1 MEKDTERLIDKYN
14 KSVDSLRSQELAIQ
28 KVKDKMEELQFL
40 ADNGVIKDSEA
51 QQLQYLASKLEIMK
65 SKFED
70 NKNSAN
76 DLKNIINQLL
86 ETKNK
91 KKFGASI
98 EDIGNKIDNF
108 KKKMTR
114 LIGTAVVFSYLRN
127 QLTSL
132 RNGFLNLLKTN
143 DNYANSLNS
152 IKANLMTAFVPIYNA
167 CLPAINSLMNA
178 LSKLTGTIAIFVSG
192 LFGKSI
198 DDTRK
203 EAKKLSKELNSVGKS
218 GKEASGSLASFD
230 KLEVISE
237 SGTGGSGNDSSINY
251 DGEIQYSAKLLELLN
266 NIKNFIVENKEEI
279 ITFLIG
285 VVTLIGLIKFAE
297 IIGALSQLSNI
308 LKPLLTFIGSHA
320 TTIAG
325 IMMIVGG
332 LVILIEGII
341 DYLKEPTWENFGQI
355 LLGIGIIAAGVF
367 LIFGGFPAI
376 ITAII
381 GLIVALGL
389 AIYKNWDK
397 IKETLGKVG
406 NWVYEHI
413 IKPVTDFFKGLWQG
427 IKDGVGSAV
436 QWVKDKFKSMVDFF
450 SNLISKIVGLFKK
463 IGTKVGDAI
472 GGAFR
477 TVINGVLSAIENI
490 LNFPIKSINKM
501 IRVINKVPG
510 INISSLPTFNLP
522 RLAKGTVIPP
532 RHEFMAVLGDQKR
545 GTNIEAPLE
554 TIKQA
559 NREVMQ
565 EFMGSLF
572 NLSDSEREIVLKN
585 LTFVLQFGNNDF
597 KKVVYDSIRLTE
609 RELGRPLFVS

>member
-1 MEKDTERLIDKYN
+1 MEKDTEKLIDKYN

-40 ADNGVIKDSEA
+40 ADNGVIKDNEA
-51 QQLQYLASKLEIMK
+51 QKLQYLGSQLDIME
-65 SKFED
+65 SKFEES
-70 NKNSAN
+70 KNGAN
-76 DLKNIINQLL
+76 NLKNAINESL
-86 ETKNK
+86 ETKNIQ
-91 KKFGASI
+91 KFGVGI
-98 EDIGNKIDNF
+98 DNIGTKIDSF
-108 KKKMTR
+108 KKRMTR
-114 LIGTAVVFSYLRN
+114 LIGTAMVFSFLRN
-127 QLTSL
+127 QLTNL

-152 IKANLMTAFVPIYNA
+152 IKANLMTAFAPIYNA

-178 LSKLTGTIAIFVSG
+178 LSKLTGTIAIFISG

-198 DDTRK
+198 NDTRK
-203 EAKKLSKELNSVGKS
+203 EAKKLSKELNSVGKN

-230 KLEVISE
+230 KLEVISN
-237 SGTGGSGNDSSINY
+237 SSGSGSGSSVNY

-279 ITFLIG
+279 IAFFLGIVTFLA
-285 VVTLIGLIKFAE
+285 LIKFAE
-297 IIGALSQLSNI
+297 IIGALSQLSSV
-308 LKPLLTFIGSHA
+308 LKPLFAFISTNA
-320 TTIAG
+320 VTIAG
-325 IMMIVGG
+325 IMLIVGG
-332 LVILIEGII
+332 LVILIQGII

-406 NWVYEHI
+406 SWIYEHI
-413 IKPVTDFFKGLWQG
+413 IKPVTDFFKSMWQG

-450 SNLISKIVGLFKK
+450 SNLISKIVTLFKK

-472 GGAFR
+472 GGAFK
-477 TVINGVLSAIENI
+477 TVINVVLSAIERI

-501 IRVINKVPG
+501 IKVINKVPG

-565 EFMGSLF
+565 EFMGSLSS
-572 NLSDSEREIVLKN
+572 LSDSEREIVLKN

-609 RELGRPLFVS
+609 KELGRPLFVS

>member
-1 MEKDTERLIDKYN
+1 MEKDTEKLIDKYN

-40 ADNGVIKDSEA
+40 ADNGVIKDNEA
-51 QQLQYLASKLEIMK
+51 QRLQYLGSQLDVME
-65 SKFED
+65 SKFEES
-70 NKNSAN
+70 KNGAN
-76 DLKNIINQLL
+76 NLKNAINESL
-86 ETKNK
+86 ETKNIQ
-91 KKFGASI
+91 KFGVGI
-98 EDIGNKIDNF
+98 DNIGTKIDSF
-108 KKKMTR
+108 KKRMTR
-114 LIGTAVVFSYLRN
+114 LIGTAMVFSFLRN
-127 QLTSL
+127 QLTNL

-152 IKANLMTAFVPIYNA
+152 IKANLMTAFAPIYNA

-178 LSKLTGTIAIFVSG
+178 LSKLTGTIAIFISG

-230 KLEVISE
+230 KLEVISN
-237 SGTGGSGNDSSINY
+237 SSGSGSGSSVNY

-279 ITFLIG
+279 IAFFLGIVTFLA
-285 VVTLIGLIKFAE
+285 LIKFAE
-297 IIGALSQLSNI
+297 IIGALSQLSSV
-308 LKPLLTFIGSHA
+308 LKPLFAFISTNA
-320 TTIAG
+320 VTIAG
-325 IMMIVGG
+325 IMLIVGG
-332 LVILIEGII
+332 LVILIQGII

-355 LLGIGIIAAGVF
+355 LLGIGIIATGVF

-406 NWVYEHI
+406 SWIYEHI
-413 IKPVTDFFKGLWQG
+413 IKPVTDFFKSMWQG

-450 SNLISKIVGLFKK
+450 SNLISKIVTLFKK

-472 GGAFR
+472 GGAFK
-477 TVINGVLSAIENI
+477 TVINGVLSAIERI

-501 IRVINKVPG
+501 IKVINKVPG

-565 EFMGSLF
+565 EFMGSLSS
-572 NLSDSEREIVLKN
+572 LSDSEREIVLKN

-609 RELGRPLFVS
+609 KELGRPLFVS

>member
-1 MEKDTERLIDKYN
+1 MEKDTEKLIDKYN

-40 ADNGVIKDSEA
+40 ADNGVIKDNEA
-51 QQLQYLASKLEIMK
+51 QRLQYLGSQLDIME
-65 SKFED
+65 SKFEES
-70 NKNSAN
+70 KNGAN
-76 DLKNIINQLL
+76 NLKNAINESL
-86 ETKNK
+86 ETKNIQ
-91 KKFGASI
+91 KFGVGI
-98 EDIGNKIDNF
+98 DNIGTKIDSF
-108 KKKMTR
+108 KKRMTR
-114 LIGTAVVFSYLRN
+114 LIGTAIVFSFLRN
-127 QLTSL
+127 QLTNL

-178 LSKLTGTIAIFVSG
+178 LSKLTGTIAIFISG

-230 KLEVISE
+230 KLEVISN
-237 SGTGGSGNDSSINY
+237 SSGSGSGSSVNY

-279 ITFLIG
+279 IAFFLGIVTFLA
-285 VVTLIGLIKFAE
+285 LIKFAE
-297 IIGALSQLSNI
+297 IIGALSQLSSV
-308 LKPLLTFIGSHA
+308 LKPLFAFISTNA
-320 TTIAG
+320 VTIAG
-325 IMMIVGG
+325 IMLIVGG
-332 LVILIEGII
+332 LVILIQGII

-406 NWVYEHI
+406 SWIYEHI
-413 IKPVTDFFKGLWQG
+413 IKPVTDFFKSMWQG

-450 SNLISKIVGLFKK
+450 SNLISKIVTLFKK

-472 GGAFR
+472 GGAFK
-477 TVINGVLSAIENI
+477 TVINGVLSAIERI

-501 IRVINKVPG
+501 IKVINKVPG

-565 EFMGSLF
+565 EFMGSLSS
-572 NLSDSEREIVLKN
+572 LSDSEREIVLKN

-609 RELGRPLFVS
+609 KELGRPLFVS

>member
-1 MEKDTERLIDKYN
+1 MEKDTEKLIDKYN
-14 KSVDSLRSQELAIQ
+14 KSVDSLRSQELAMQ

-40 ADNGVIKDSEA
+40 ADNGVIKDNEA
-51 QQLQYLASKLEIMK
+51 QRLQYLGSQLDIME
-65 SKFED
+65 SKFEES
-70 NKNSAN
+70 KNGAN
-76 DLKNIINQLL
+76 NLKNAINESL
-86 ETKNK
+86 ETKNIQ
-91 KKFGASI
+91 KFGVGI
-98 EDIGNKIDNF
+98 DNIGTKIDSF
-108 KKKMTR
+108 KKRMTR
-114 LIGTAVVFSYLRN
+114 LIGTAMVFSFLRN
-127 QLTSL
+127 QLTNL

-152 IKANLMTAFVPIYNA
+152 IKANLMTAFAPIYNA

-178 LSKLTGTIAIFVSG
+178 LSKLTGTIAIFISG

-230 KLEVISE
+230 KLEVISN
-237 SGTGGSGNDSSINY
+237 SSGSGSGSSVNY

-279 ITFLIG
+279 IAFFLGIVTFLA
-285 VVTLIGLIKFAE
+285 LIKFAE
-297 IIGALSQLSNI
+297 IIGALSQLSSV
-308 LKPLLTFIGSHA
+308 LKPLFAFISTNA
-320 TTIAG
+320 VTIAG
-325 IMMIVGG
+325 IMLIVGG
-332 LVILIEGII
+332 LVILIQGII

-406 NWVYEHI
+406 SWIYEHI
-413 IKPVTDFFKGLWQG
+413 IKPVTDFFKSMWQG

-450 SNLISKIVGLFKK
+450 SNLISKIVTLFKK

-472 GGAFR
+472 GGAFK
-477 TVINGVLSAIENI
+477 TVINGVLSAIERI

-501 IRVINKVPG
+501 IKVINKVPG

-565 EFMGSLF
+565 EFMGSLSS
-572 NLSDSEREIVLKN
+572 LSDSEREIVLKN

-609 RELGRPLFVS
+609 KELGRPLFVS

>member
-1 MEKDTERLIDKYN
+1 MEKDTEKLIDKYN

-40 ADNGVIKDSEA
+40 ADNGVIKDNEA
-51 QQLQYLASKLEIMK
+51 QRLQYLGSQLDIME
-65 SKFED
+65 SKFEES
-70 NKNSAN
+70 KNGAN
-76 DLKNIINQLL
+76 NLKNAINESL
-86 ETKNK
+86 ETKNIQ
-91 KKFGASI
+91 KFGVGI
-98 EDIGNKIDNF
+98 DNIGTKIDSF
-108 KKKMTR
+108 KKRMTR
-114 LIGTAVVFSYLRN
+114 LIGTAIVFSFLRN
-127 QLTSL
+127 QLTNL

-178 LSKLTGTIAIFVSG
+178 LSKLTGTIAIFISG

-230 KLEVISE
+230 KLEVISN
-237 SGTGGSGNDSSINY
+237 SSGSGSGSSVNY

-279 ITFLIG
+279 IAFFLGIVTFLA
-285 VVTLIGLIKFAE
+285 LIKFAE
-297 IIGALSQLSNI
+297 IIGALSQLSSV
-308 LKPLLTFIGSHA
+308 LKPLFAFISTNA
-320 TTIAG
+320 VTIAG
-325 IMMIVGG
+325 IMLIVGG
-332 LVILIEGII
+332 LVILIQGII

-381 GLIVALGL
+381 GIIVALGL

-406 NWVYEHI
+406 SWIYEHI
-413 IKPVTDFFKGLWQG
+413 IKPVTDFFKSMWQG

-450 SNLISKIVGLFKK
+450 SNLISKIVTLFKK

-472 GGAFR
+472 GGAFK
-477 TVINGVLSAIENI
+477 TVINGVLSAIERI

-501 IRVINKVPG
+501 IKVINKVPG

-565 EFMGSLF
+565 EFMGSLSS
-572 NLSDSEREIVLKN
+572 LSDSEREIVLKN

-609 RELGRPLFVS
+609 KELGRPLFVS

>member
-1 MEKDTERLIDKYN
+1 MEKDTEKLIDKYN

-40 ADNGVIKDSEA
+40 ADNGVIKDNEA
-51 QQLQYLASKLEIMK
+51 QRLQYLGSQLDVME
-65 SKFED
+65 SKFEES
-70 NKNSAN
+70 KNGAN
-76 DLKNIINQLL
+76 NLKNAINESL
-86 ETKNK
+86 ETKNIQ
-91 KKFGASI
+91 KFGVGI
-98 EDIGNKIDNF
+98 DNIGTKIDSF
-108 KKKMTR
+108 KKRMTR
-114 LIGTAVVFSYLRN
+114 LIGTAMVFSFLRN
-127 QLTSL
+127 QLTNL

-152 IKANLMTAFVPIYNA
+152 IKANLMTAFAPIYNA

-178 LSKLTGTIAIFVSG
+178 LSKLTGTIAIFISG

-230 KLEVISE
+230 KLEVISN
-237 SGTGGSGNDSSINY
+237 SSGSGSGSSVNY

-279 ITFLIG
+279 IAFFLGIVTFLA
-285 VVTLIGLIKFAE
+285 LIKFAE
-297 IIGALSQLSNI
+297 IIGALSQLSSV
-308 LKPLLTFIGSHA
+308 LKPLFAFISTNA
-320 TTIAG
+320 VTIAG
-325 IMMIVGG
+325 IMLIVGG
-332 LVILIEGII
+332 LVILIQGII

-406 NWVYEHI
+406 SWIYEHI
-413 IKPVTDFFKGLWQG
+413 IKPVTDFFKSMWQG

-450 SNLISKIVGLFKK
+450 SNLISKIVTLFKK

-472 GGAFR
+472 GGAFK
-477 TVINGVLSAIENI
+477 TVINGVLSAIERI

-501 IRVINKVPG
+501 IKVINKVPG

-565 EFMGSLF
+565 EFMGSLSS
-572 NLSDSEREIVLKN
+572 LSDSEREIVLKN

-609 RELGRPLFVS
+609 KELGRPLFVS

>member
-1 MEKDTERLIDKYN
+1 MEKDTEKLIDKYN

-40 ADNGVIKDSEA
+40 ADNGVIKDNEA
-51 QQLQYLASKLEIMK
+51 QKLQYLGSQLDIME
-65 SKFED
+65 SKFEES
-70 NKNSAN
+70 KNGAN
-76 DLKNIINQLL
+76 NLKNAINESL
-86 ETKNK
+86 ETKNIQ
-91 KKFGASI
+91 KFGVGI
-98 EDIGNKIDNF
+98 DNIGTKIDSF
-108 KKKMTR
+108 KKRMTR
-114 LIGTAVVFSYLRN
+114 LIGTAMVFSFLRN
-127 QLTSL
+127 QLTNL

-152 IKANLMTAFVPIYNA
+152 IKANLMTAFAPIYNA

-178 LSKLTGTIAIFVSG
+178 LSKLTGTIAIFISG

-198 DDTRK
+198 NDTRK
-203 EAKKLSKELNSVGKS
+203 EAKKLSKELNSVGKN

-230 KLEVISE
+230 KLEVISN
-237 SGTGGSGNDSSINY
+237 SSGSGSGSSVNY

-279 ITFLIG
+279 IAFFLGIVTFLA
-285 VVTLIGLIKFAE
+285 LIKFAE
-297 IIGALSQLSNI
+297 IIGALSQLSSV
-308 LKPLLTFIGSHA
+308 LKPLFAFISTNA
-320 TTIAG
+320 VTIAG
-325 IMMIVGG
+325 IMLIVGG
-332 LVILIEGII
+332 LVILIQGII

-406 NWVYEHI
+406 SWIYEHI
-413 IKPVTDFFKGLWQG
+413 IKPVTDFFKSMWQG

-450 SNLISKIVGLFKK
+450 SNLISKIVTLFKK
-463 IGTKVGDAI
+463 IGTKVGNAI
-472 GGAFR
+472 GGAFK
-477 TVINGVLSAIENI
+477 TVINGVLSAIERI

-501 IRVINKVPG
+501 IKVINKVPG

-565 EFMGSLF
+565 EFMGSLSS
-572 NLSDSEREIVLKN
+572 LSDSEREIVLKN
-585 LTFVLQFGNNDF
+585 LTFVLQFGNNEF

-609 RELGRPLFVS
+609 KELGRPLFVS

>member
-1 MEKDTERLIDKYN
+1 MEKDTEKLIDKYN
-14 KSVDSLRSQELAIQ
+14 KSVDSLRNQELAIQ

-40 ADNGVIKDSEA
+40 ADNGVIKDNEA
-51 QQLQYLASKLEIMK
+51 QRLQYLGSQLDIME
-65 SKFED
+65 SKFEES
-70 NKNSAN
+70 KNGAN
-76 DLKNIINQLL
+76 NLKNAINESL
-86 ETKNK
+86 ETKNIQ
-91 KKFGASI
+91 KFGVGI
-98 EDIGNKIDNF
+98 DNIGTKIDSF
-108 KKKMTR
+108 KKRMTR
-114 LIGTAVVFSYLRN
+114 LIGTAMVFSFLRN
-127 QLTSL
+127 QLTNL

-152 IKANLMTAFVPIYNA
+152 IKANLMTAFAPIYNA

-178 LSKLTGTIAIFVSG
+178 LSKLTGTIAIFISG

-230 KLEVISE
+230 KLEVISN
-237 SGTGGSGNDSSINY
+237 SSGSGSGSSVNY
-251 DGEIQYSAKLLELLN
+251 DGEIQYSVKLLKLLN

-279 ITFLIG
+279 IAFFLGIVTFLA
-285 VVTLIGLIKFAE
+285 LIKFSE
-297 IIGALSQLSNI
+297 IIGALSQLSSV
-308 LKPLLTFIGSHA
+308 LKPLFAFISTNA
-320 TTIAG
+320 VTIAG
-325 IMMIVGG
+325 IMLIVGG
-332 LVILIEGII
+332 LVILIQGII

-355 LLGIGIIAAGVF
+355 LLGIGIIATGVF

-406 NWVYEHI
+406 SWIYEHI
-413 IKPVTDFFKGLWQG
+413 IKPVTDFFKSMGQG

-450 SNLISKIVGLFKK
+450 SNLISKIVTLFKK

-472 GGAFR
+472 GGAFK
-477 TVINGVLSAIENI
+477 TVINGVLSAIEGI

-501 IRVINKVPG
+501 IKVINKVPG

-565 EFMGSLF
+565 EFMGSLSSL
-572 NLSDSEREIVLKN
+572 NDSEREIVLKN

-609 RELGRPLFVS
+609 KELGRPLFVS

>member
-1 MEKDTERLIDKYN
+1 MEKDTEKLIDKYN

-40 ADNGVIKDSEA
+40 ADNGVIKDNEA
-51 QQLQYLASKLEIMK
+51 QRLQYLGSQLDIME
-65 SKFED
+65 SKFEEG
-70 NKNSAN
+70 KNGAN
-76 DLKNIINQLL
+76 NLKNAINESL
-86 ETKNK
+86 ETKNIQ
-91 KKFGASI
+91 KFGVGI
-98 EDIGNKIDNF
+98 DNIGTKIDSF
-108 KKKMTR
+108 KKRMTR
-114 LIGTAVVFSYLRN
+114 LIGTAMVFSFLRN
-127 QLTSL
+127 QLTNL

-178 LSKLTGTIAIFVSG
+178 LSKLTGTIAIFISG

-230 KLEVISE
+230 KLEVISN
-237 SGTGGSGNDSSINY
+237 SSGSGSGSSVNY

-279 ITFLIG
+279 IAFFLGIVTFLA
-285 VVTLIGLIKFAE
+285 LIKFAE
-297 IIGALSQLSNI
+297 IIGALSQLSSV
-308 LKPLLTFIGSHA
+308 LKPLFAFISTNA
-320 TTIAG
+320 VTIAG
-325 IMMIVGG
+325 IMLIVGG
-332 LVILIEGII
+332 LVILIQEII

-406 NWVYEHI
+406 SWIYEHI
-413 IKPVTDFFKGLWQG
+413 IKPVTDFFKSMWQG

-450 SNLISKIVGLFKK
+450 SNLISKIVTLFKK

-472 GGAFR
+472 GGAFK
-477 TVINGVLSAIENI
+477 TVINGVLSAIEGI

-501 IRVINKVPG
+501 IKVINKVPG

-565 EFMGSLF
+565 EFMGSLSS
-572 NLSDSEREIVLKN
+572 LSDSEREIVLKN

-609 RELGRPLFVS
+609 KELGRPLFVS